1 MSQNAEEYPDVAAS
15 TSAPSRPSEGRAH
28 APVRHSYNELA
39 ASYDTRWR
47 HYIDAT
53 SALAIEAIPLDVR
66 GRALNIACGTGEL
79 ERRLHDV
86 RPQLRFIGI
95 DLSQNMLRRAA
106 AKQLDAEWL
115 AAVAARL
122 PFADRSFDYVLC
134 VNAFHYFRQPGESL
148 AEMRRVL
155 RPGGTLVLVD
165 WCDDYLSCKL
175 CSVWLRMTDRAFFRT
190 YSLGGCRMHLG
201 QAGLEIV
208 SAERCRISWLW
219 GLMRFVC
226 RAP

>member
-1 MSQNAEEYPDVAAS
+1 MSENAEEYQHAAAS
-15 TSAPSRPSEGRAH
+15 SPAQSRASAGRVH
-28 APVRHSYNELA
+28 APVRHSYDDLA

-53 SALAIEAIPLDVR
+53 SALAIEAIAPDAR

-86 RPQLRFIGI
+86 RPQLRFTGI
-95 DLSQNMLRRAA
+95 DLSQNMLRHAA
-106 AKQLDAEWL
+106 GKQLDADWL

-122 PFADRSFDYVLC
+122 PFADGSFDFVVC
-134 VNAFHYFRQPGESL
+134 VNAFHYFRLPSESL

-175 CSVWLRMTDRAFFRT
+175 CSVWLRLTDRAFYRT
-190 YSLGGCRMHLG
+190 YSLAGCRSQLE
-201 QAGLEIV
+201 QAGFRIV
-208 SAERCRISWLW
+208 SAERRRISWLW
-219 GLMRFVC
+219 GLMRFVG
-226 RAP
+226 RVV